1 MKYIAQLLF
10 IGGFCVATIGGA
22 GFSDPLEP
30 NALIMFIG
38 GLVLVLIGGIMLR
51 RAAHA
56 EAHEKVSDGL
66 SEEGLANSIKRIAD
80 DVRSLVSDASSLD
93 GKQLCTRI
101 DAILQGPFFDVGSR
115 NEDYMR
121 VLGNTVYTRYWDGFA
136 VSERLLARS
145 WSMAADGALEEA
157 VAELPGVLKNIER
170 ATASRPHRSK
180 NSAQVFRS

>member
-1 MKYIAQLLF
+1 MKYLAQLLF

-22 GFSDPLEP
+22 GFSDPIQA
-30 NALIMFIG
+30 NAMVMFCVGLAMCFVG
-38 GLVLVLIGGIMLR
+38 GMMVR

-56 EAHEKVSDGL
+56 EAHEQVAEGL
-66 SEEGLANSIKRIAD
+66 SEEGLASAIKGIAAEVRTLIAD
-80 DVRSLVSDASSLD
+80 ASALN
-93 GKQLCTRI
+93 GKQLCTRV

-121 VLGNTVYTRYWDGFA
+121 VLGNSVYTRYWDGFA

-157 VAELPGVLKNIER
+157 MAELPGVLSNIER
-170 ATASRPHRSK
+170 ATASINHG
-180 NSAQVFRS
+180 

>member
-115 NEDYMR
+115 N
-121 VLGNTVYTRYWDGFA
+121 
-136 VSERLLARS
+136 
-145 WSMAADGALEEA
+145 
-157 VAELPGVLKNIER
+157 
-170 ATASRPHRSK
+170 
-180 NSAQVFRS
+180 